1 MATEITNQQQ
11 TNLQPRQLASLGLET
26 LQTNPVMSIEDAV
39 RRTTKQISS
48 YNKDG
53 CKTEIVQ
60 YIKVQLVQTLTYL
73 GSFDIAT
80 EYQVRRMAERI
91 FTVAWLLTIPELEYF
106 FQSFCDG
113 AYGKLYGGRS
123 VNPQDIMSALQTY
136 LVEVQQARGE
146 AERERQKQADKE
158 DTKRMHETAISYEE
172 YLQRKG
178 KKESITNP
186 LQFIQE
192 SFKNR

>member
-1 MATEITNQQQ
+1 MQDSPLI
-11 TNLQPRQLASLGLET
+11 
-26 LQTNPVMSIEDAV
+26 SIEDAV
-39 RRTTKQISS
+39 RRSAKQLSS

-53 CKTEIVQ
+53 CKAEIVQ
-60 YIKVQLVQTLTYL
+60 YVKVQLVQTLTYL

-91 FTVAWLLTIPELEYF
+91 FSVAWMLTIPELSYF

-113 AYGKLYGGRS
+113 VYGKLYGGRS

-136 LVEVQQARGE
+136 LAEVQQARGE
-146 AERERQKQADKE
+146 AEMERQKEIDKAA
-158 DTKRMHETAISYEE
+158 TKRMHETAISYEE

-178 KKESITNP
+178 SKVPTTNP
-186 LQFIQE
+186 LQLIQE

>member
-1 MATEITNQQQ
+1 MQDSPPI
-11 TNLQPRQLASLGLET
+11 
-26 LQTNPVMSIEDAV
+26 SIEDAV
-39 RRTTKQISS
+39 RRTTKQLSS

-53 CKTEIVQ
+53 CKAEIVQ
-60 YIKVQLVQTLTYL
+60 YVKVQLVQTLTYL

-91 FTVAWLLTIPELEYF
+91 FSVAWMLTIPELNYF

-113 AYGKLYGGRS
+113 IYGKLYGGRS

-136 LVEVQQARGE
+136 LAEVQQARGE
-146 AERERQKQADKE
+146 AEMERQKEADKAA
-158 DTKRMHETAISYEE
+158 TKRMHETAISYEE
-172 YLQRKG
+172 YLQKKG
-178 KKESITNP
+178 SKVSATNP
-186 LQFIQE
+186 LQLIQE

>member
-1 MATEITNQQQ
+1 LE
-11 TNLQPRQLASLGLET
+11 LET
-26 LQTNPVMSIEDAV
+26 LQSNPPNSVEDAV
-39 RRTTKQISS
+39 RRTTKQISF

-91 FTVAWLLTIPELEYF
+91 FAVAWMLTIPELEYF

-123 VNPQDIMSALQTY
+123 VNPQDITSALQKY

-158 DTKRMHETAISYEE
+158 ATKRMHETAISYEE

-178 KKESITNP
+178 KMGDTPNP
-186 LQFIQE
+186 LQLIRD
-192 SFKNR
+192 SFKNQ

>member
-1 MATEITNQQQ
+1 MQ
-11 TNLQPRQLASLGLET
+11 SS
-26 LQTNPVMSIEDAV
+26 PVTSVEDAV

-53 CKTEIVQ
+53 CKAEIVQ

-91 FTVAWLLTIPELEYF
+91 FVTAWMLTIPELDYF

-146 AERERQKQADKE
+146 AERERQKQADRE
-158 DTKRMHETAISYEE
+158 ATKRMHETAISYEE

-178 KKESITNP
+178 KKEDTTNP
-186 LQFIQE
+186 LQLIQE